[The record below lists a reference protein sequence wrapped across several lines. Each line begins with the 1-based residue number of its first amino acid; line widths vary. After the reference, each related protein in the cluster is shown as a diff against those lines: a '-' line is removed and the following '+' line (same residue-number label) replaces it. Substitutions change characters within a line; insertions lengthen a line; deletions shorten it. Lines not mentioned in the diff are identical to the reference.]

1 MVDDGRRYNLSAEQ
15 SVLGC
20 VLCDP
25 QLVPRVLSRVGVLDF
40 SLMHQPWVMALG
52 ELFQSGRKIDPVTVL
67 SALQTADPQDNA
79 QRRKYAAELLE
90 ITVTTA
96 NLDLYLDLIA
106 QKSRLRRL
114 WDTADQVLATP
125 VEEGMAQLVERMASI
140 LSDHKTTDVEDMST
154 GMNRFFDR
162 HESGVEPDFLKTSIP
177 KLDQRVHIR
186 PGYFVVIG
194 AEPSAGK
201 TLLALQMA
209 LEAGKSRRVGFF
221 SLETDHDTLMDR
233 MVANYTGISFGKIQR
248 NQLSSQEWA
257 QLAAAADPF
266 GKLSLDRI
274 QASGY
279 SVADIRA
286 RTKAK
291 DYDVIFV
298 DYLQLVKA
306 ENQKAL
312 RYEQVTQISMDLHNL
327 AQQLGVI
334 VVALSQLSRPN
345 ADRTGRTGKVAPPTM
360 RALRDSGQIEQDAD
374 VILLLSDST
383 LSDGEKR
390 AGAQVPS
397 GAELRLLQVAK
408 NKNGQR
414 HGGVHLLLYGETQ
427 RMIQLTVP
435 GREPPPEPEFVQ
447 EFVELPDDS
456 YNPFDPR
463 TR

>member
-1 MVDDGRRYNLSAEQ
+1 MVNDGRRYNISAEQ

-20 VLCDP
+20 VLCKP
-25 QLVPRVLSRVGVLDF
+25 QLVPKVLSRVGVLDF
-40 SLMHQPWVMALG
+40 STVHQPWVMALA
-52 ELFQSGRKIDPVTVL
+52 ELFRAGRKIDPVTVL
-67 SALQTADPQDNA
+67 SALQTADEQDNA
-79 QRRKYAAELLE
+79 KRRKYAAELLE

-96 NLDLYLDLIA
+96 NLDVYLDLIA

-114 WDTADQVLATP
+114 WDAATQVLNTP
-125 VEEGMAQLVERMASI
+125 EEEGMADLVENMVSA
-140 LSDHKTTDVEDMST
+140 LSDHQTDDVEDMAT

-233 MVANYTGISFGKIQR
+233 MVANYTGISFSKIQR
-248 NQLSSQEWA
+248 NQLSSKEWA
-257 QLAAAADPF
+257 QLAESADAFSNLPVE
-266 GKLSLDRI
+266 RI
-274 QASGY
+274 EASGY

-291 DYDVIFV
+291 GYEIIFV
-298 DYLQLVKA
+298 DYLQLMKA

-345 ADRTGRTGKVAPPTM
+345 ADRSGKVAPPTM

-374 VILLLSDST
+374 VILLLSEST

-390 AGAQVPS
+390 AGAQVPL

-414 HGGVHLLLYGETQ
+414 HGGIHLLLYGETQ
-427 RMIQLTVP
+427 RMVQLTVP
-435 GREPPPEPEFVQ
+435 GQEPPPEPEFVQ
-447 EFVELPDDS
+447 EFVELPHDS
-456 YNPFDPR
+456 YNPFDPA